1 MLPPSALIKGGSAKA
16 IAIAK
21 KEFSQLDL
29 AVAGAYEPYA
39 HLTGARLSRYLGKQP
54 VDAPIMR

>member
-21 KEFSQLDL
+21 KELSQLDPG
-29 AVAGAYEPYA
+29 VVGAYEP
-39 HLTGARLSRYLGKQP
+39 LR
-54 VDAPIMR
+54 